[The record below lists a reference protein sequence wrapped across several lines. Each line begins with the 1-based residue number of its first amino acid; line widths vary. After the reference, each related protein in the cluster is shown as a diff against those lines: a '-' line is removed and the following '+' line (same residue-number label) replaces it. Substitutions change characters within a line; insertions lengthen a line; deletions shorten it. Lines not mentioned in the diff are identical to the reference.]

1 MPGTPVPEGAW
12 GHGDN
17 VPAVEEEVD
26 SEEEDEEAIAPR
38 KARDPSEPTAAMR
51 EAHEATHLP
60 YRSWCPHCVMCRKDN
75 PGHTRVGA
83 AEVTVP
89 EVSIDYAFIRRE
101 EEADTQTVLVM
112 KDRKSRALRA
122 WLLRSKGIVQE
133 ETVEQATAGVLD
145 FGFAGEVVLKGDNE
159 PALITLRD
167 AIKARLPGALTV
179 PVPPRESQSNG
190 VVENGVKLWKAML
203 RVHLSALEAKIEG
216 HIPSDHPVMAW
227 MVPYVSDVITKY
239 LQSADGRTAYERL
252 YGKPVREEGLEF
264 GEQLYWRRQKRTD
277 MNVVLEQRWQPGTWL
292 GRQWGSKL
300 HKIAVGNE
308 VIEARAI
315 QRKPRSE
322 RWDRTALESIAATP

>member
-1 MPGTPVPEGAW
+1 MPGTPVPEGAL
-12 GHGDN
+12 GHDDN
-17 VPAVEEEVD
+17 VPAVEEVVD
-26 SEEEDEEAIAPR
+26 SEEEEEEAIAPR

-101 EEADTQTVLVM
+101 EETDTQTVLVM

-159 PALITLRD
+159 PALIALRD

-190 VVENGVKLWKAML
+190 VIENGVKVWKAML

-264 GEQLYWRRQKRTD
+264 GEQLFW
-277 MNVVLEQRWQPGTWL
+277 
-292 GRQWGSKL
+292 
-300 HKIAVGNE
+300 
-308 VIEARAI
+308 
-315 QRKPRSE
+315 
-322 RWDRTALESIAATP
+322 RTAACHGSACEGVGTRATSGEGETSREGSFQAWPWK